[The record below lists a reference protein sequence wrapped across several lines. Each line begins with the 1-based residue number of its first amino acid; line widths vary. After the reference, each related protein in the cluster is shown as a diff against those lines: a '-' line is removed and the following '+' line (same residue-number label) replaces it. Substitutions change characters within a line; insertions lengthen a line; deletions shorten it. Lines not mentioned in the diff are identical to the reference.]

1 MARTPWADLYMA
13 GWRIVGMNHC
23 RLAGAW
29 NLYVAMTRDGRCI
42 QAEGADEMGV
52 FDSLRRL
59 AMLPGVFDELSRL
72 GAPKGGAR

>member
-1 MARTPWADLYMA
+1 
-13 GWRIVGMNHC
+13 
-23 RLAGAW
+23 
-29 NLYVAMTRDGRCI
+29 
-42 QAEGADEMGV
+42 V